1 MNHRL
6 TVALDEPIDCLTGR
20 AYGENL
26 QPKRAVMGADVH
38 PTSELL
44 KAALAEGLMDL
55 DVYVIDVRLAG
66 TEKKIYVPAFGK
78 LGWHE

>member
-6 TVALDEPIDCLTGR
+6 TVALDESTDCLTGR

-26 QPKRAVMGADVH
+26 QPKRAVMGADVR
-38 PTSELL
+38 PTSEPL

-55 DVYVIDVRLAG
+55 GVDVIDIRLAE
-66 TEKKIYVPAFGK
+66 TEKN
-78 LGWHE
+78 LRCCLR